1 MLADIILKS
10 YYDMYDGVSKVGD
23 ELETETKFFDGYWSP
38 NIDINE
44 NLRDRLGELMYRP
57 EPIQEQSADSPGD
70 NISGLT
76 DELEGGLLDKT
87 PLTKLDVN
95 IMNRLAKMFTRDEIR
110 EIWQEAEDNLSSDIH
125 RKFVDFIK
133 LFGEDTYQREDWARA
148 TRFAKWTDDNW
159 NEAERVKQIELNVT
173 PDTTISDL
181 DFGLVTKPVKKWP
194 SLYNIDGH
202 ESYWVKEYR
211 YGDGDFAGYGEED
224 ALRQGR
230 TSMV

>member
-1 MLADIILKS
+1 MEDKWDNTGYFEYTDYDGNTLESIMMDTSLDYLNMQMLASIILKG

-23 ELETETKFFDGYWSP
+23 EIETETKFFDGYWSP

-57 EPIQEQSADSPGD
+57 VPIQEQSADSPGD

-148 TRFAKWTDDNW
+148 TRFAKWTC
-159 NEAERVKQIELNVT
+159 LLYT
-173 PDTTISDL
+173 S
-181 DFGLVTKPVKKWP
+181 P
-194 SLYNIDGH
+194 SPRDRG
-202 ESYWVKEYR
+202 
-211 YGDGDFAGYGEED
+211 
-224 ALRQGR
+224 
-230 TSMV
+230 